1 MLRAV
6 EQDFLHRAF
15 LVGAA
20 GLCLFLGLALRVPS
34 FVAFALALLLLVTLA
49 WTSAR
54 RRLAYLEAR
63 RSSPSNAFEDEEV
76 RVEIA
81 LENRGRTP
89 VSLVEIVDSFGAALA
104 DRKALLD
111 AGPLRPGRRHRLA
124 FKAACSRLW
133 GVYTLGPISV
143 SVSDTLGLFS
153 PRRLVPDITPFDVF
167 PRVHATGGLERLGAR
182 MSFAPSERTAARA
195 GHSSVYLGVRD
206 FRPGDDL
213 RRVHWPAT
221 ARHARPMVKELEL
234 DLTPYF
240 TLFLD
245 LERDHRA
252 GTGEKSTLEYVVRTA
267 ASLLATAAR
276 RDDTVQVFGDG
287 REPLAVPP
295 GRGELH
301 LAYALDQLIRVRQ
314 DGRVPL
320 LDLCLREE
328 ATLPPGSTAAL
339 LTASFVL
346 DVDTLALALGSLR
359 ARRVQPVLVAVDMD
373 SFVPIDRRARPR
385 AAVSEQATRLRELA
399 RSHGALLALL
409 DAEQDLPAELARPD
423 WLEAA

>member
-1 MLRAV
+1 M
-6 EQDFLHRAF
+6 ETGFLHRAF
-15 LVGAA
+15 LIGTA
-20 GLCLFLGLALRVPS
+20 GLCLLFGVLLQAPPL
-34 FVAFALALLLLVTLA
+34 VAFALALLLLVALA
-49 WTSAR
+49 RATAG
-54 RRLAYLEAR
+54 RRLARLGAR
-63 RSSPSNAFEDEEV
+63 RSVTGSAFEDEEV

-81 LENRGRTP
+81 LENRGRKS
-89 VSLVEIVDSFGAALA
+89 VSLVEVVDTFGAALA

-111 AGPLRPGRRHRLA
+111 AGPLRPGRRHRLVYR
-124 FKAACSRLW
+124 AACSRLW
-133 GVYTLGPISV
+133 GVHTVGPISI
-143 SVSDTLGLFS
+143 SVSDPLGLFS
-153 PRRLVPDITPFDVF
+153 PRRLLPDIRPFDVF
-167 PRVHATGGLERLGAR
+167 PRVHAVGGLERLGAR
-182 MSFAPSERTAARA
+182 ASFAPSERTTARA
-195 GHSSVYLGVRD
+195 GHSAAYLGVRD

-221 ARHARPMVKELEL
+221 ARHAKPMVKELEL

-276 RDDTVQVFGDG
+276 RDDTVQVFGEG
-287 REPLAVPP
+287 RETLAVPP

-314 DGRVPL
+314 DGGLPL
-320 LDLCLREE
+320 LDLFLREQ
-328 ATLPPGSTAAL
+328 AAVPPGSTAAL
-339 LTASFVL
+339 LAASLFL
-346 DVDTLALALGSLR
+346 DAGRLAEALGLMR

-373 SFVPIDRRARPR
+373 SFMPIDRRPRPR
-385 AAVSEQATRLRELA
+385 TEVEEQADRLRDLA
-399 RSHGALLALL
+399 RSHGALLAIL